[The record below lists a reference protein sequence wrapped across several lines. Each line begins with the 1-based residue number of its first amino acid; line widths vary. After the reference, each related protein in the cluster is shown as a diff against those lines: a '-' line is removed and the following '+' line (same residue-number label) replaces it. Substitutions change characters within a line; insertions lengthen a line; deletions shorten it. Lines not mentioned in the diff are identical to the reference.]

1 MAREVKRIDA
11 DIVLAGGGPGGCE
24 IARHFAK
31 KGRKVVLIERGANS
45 DSMLGWPVPLGSF
58 VRLESRVR
66 LGLPVQTTIEGD
78 PLNMC
83 KGVGGGTMIY
93 CASAFR
99 PNLPYWRKY
108 GIEFPQ
114 DLLDE
119 ADRDTRVTEPPD
131 EFIGPG
137 TRRVWEAA
145 NDLGYPWTKQLRHV
159 DFSRCR
165 VGCEMCTSGC
175 GRHATWTGKQWAD
188 EAEKHGATIL
198 DRTTVTEVIH
208 EDGVAGGV
216 VAVKGGE
223 EYRVSA
229 RVVVCCAGGKGTAPI
244 LQRSGLTEAGSWFA
258 GDPAFFAFGFAREGT
273 GNGGEHNMTV
283 GWHDD
288 EHEICFM
295 AMRSP
300 LVAWMAQAMGDEPLK
315 AVRYLHRAGRV
326 LSAFAKISDEDQG
339 RVFADGRLSK
349 TLTERDRAKCR
360 YAKSV
365 LSRILARAGCNPDDI
380 HFSGNVMGHPSQTT
394 RVGRMLDTD
403 LQTRIR
409 NLYCCDTSVFPEA
422 PGQPPALTVVCL
434 AKRLARHLD
443 GIL

>member
-1 MAREVKRIDA
+1 MKTKKLDA

-31 KGRKVVLIERGANS
+31 KGKKVILVERGANS
-45 DSMLGWPVPLGSF
+45 DAMLGWPVPLGTF
-58 VRLESRVR
+58 WRLESKVR
-66 LGLPVQTTIEGD
+66 IGLPVQTTIEGD

-99 PNLPYWRKY
+99 PNLPYWKNY

-119 ADRDTRVTEPPD
+119 ADRDTRVTEPPE

-137 TRRVWEAA
+137 TRRIWEAA
-145 NDLGYPWTKQLRHV
+145 NELGYPWTKQLRHV
-159 DFSRCR
+159 DFSKCK
-165 VGCEMCTSGC
+165 VGCEYCTSGC

-188 EAEKHGATIL
+188 EAVQHGATIL
-198 DRTTVTEVIH
+198 DRTTVREIIH
-208 EDGVAGGV
+208 ENSVAGGV
-216 VAVKGGE
+216 VAIKGGT
-223 EYRVSA
+223 EYHINA
-229 RVVVCCAGGKGTAPI
+229 KVVVCSAGGGGTAPI
-244 LQRSGLTEAGSWFA
+244 LKRSGLWEAGSWFA
-258 GDPAFFAFGFAREGT
+258 GDPAFFAFGFVKDGP

-295 AMRSP
+295 AMQSP
-300 LVAWMAQAMGDEPLK
+300 PIAWVSQALGDEPLK
-315 AVRYLHRAGRV
+315 AVRYLHRGRKV
-326 LSAFAKISDEDQG
+326 LSVFAKISDEDKG
-339 RVFADGRLSK
+339 KVFLSGKLSK
-349 TLTERDRAKCR
+349 TITEKDTLRAE
-360 YAKSV
+360 YAKVV
-365 LSRILARAGCNPDDI
+365 LRRILIKAGCDPNDI

-394 RVGRMLDTD
+394 RVGKMLDTN
-403 LQTRIR
+403 LQTEIK

-434 AKRLARHLD
+434 AKRLARHLN
-443 GIL
+443 GIV